1 MIYGILLIMFKNPK
15 NLPTENQDLLSE
27 SKTFES
33 YSKGTLKSIKME
45 SYFTVYDEIFKKYV
59 GKNIIFVEIGVMHG
73 GSLEMWKN
81 YFGNNARIIGIDINP
96 EAKKLENKGFEIYIG
111 SQSSKDFWK
120 NFYEKIGPVDVIL
133 DDGGHQNN
141 QQIITAYESIKN
153 INDGGMLVTEDT
165 HTSYM
170 SKFGNPSKYSFINFA
185 KNKIDK
191 INFRFPEFKDE
202 NNIEKKIFSINFY
215 ESIVVFNINSKKS
228 IIPNILENN
237 DNSFT
242 DKYLWDGSFS
252 ELFPGAQRL
261 INSRFKF
268 LKTVPILKKIIRILF
283 YKKNFFA
290 KLKDMSLK
298 KYFK

>member
-1 MIYGILLIMFKNPK
+1 MFKNPK

-27 SKTFES
+27 SEIFET

-45 SYFTVYDEIFKKYV
+45 SYFSVYDEIFKKYV

-96 EAKKLENKGFEIYIG
+96 EAKKLEDKGFEIYIG

-120 NFYEKIGPVDVIL
+120 NFYEKVGPVDVIL

-170 SKFGNPSKYSFINFA
+170 PKFGNPSKYSFINFA

-191 INFRFPEFKDE
+191 INYRFPLFKDKDNVE
-202 NNIEKKIFSINFY
+202 RKIFSINFY
-215 ESIVVFNINSKKS
+215 ESIVAFNISAKKS
-228 IIPNILENN
+228 IIPDYLENN
-237 DNSFT
+237 SNSFT
-242 DKYLWDGSFS
+242 NEYLWDGSFS
-252 ELFPGAQRL
+252 EFFPYIQKHIDG
-261 INSRFKF
+261 RFKF
-268 LKTVPILKKIIRILF
+268 LKEVPVIKKIVRLLF
-283 YKKNFFA
+283 YKKNFIA
-290 KLKDMSLK
+290 KLKEGFFLR